1 MNDNPDVIIIGGGP
15 AAMSSALYLLRA
27 GKKVLILEKEAFG
40 GQIAKSPRLENY
52 PTI

>member
-1 MNDNPDVIIIGGGP
+1 MNENPDVIIIGGGP

-40 GQIAKSPRLENY
+40 GQIAKSP
-52 PTI
+52 